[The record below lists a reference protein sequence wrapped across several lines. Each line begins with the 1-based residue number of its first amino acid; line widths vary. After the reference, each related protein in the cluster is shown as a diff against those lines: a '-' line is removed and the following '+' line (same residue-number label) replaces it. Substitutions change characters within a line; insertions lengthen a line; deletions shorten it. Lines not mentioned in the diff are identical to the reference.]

1 MPEKTP
7 HSGGNIKS
15 TGFCLS
21 DVKKSAKTPEKQA
34 AEMRI
39 FVVISC
45 VFWYNN
51 YT

>member
-21 DVKKSAKTPEKQA
+21 DVKKVQKLLKNRPLKCE
-34 AEMRI
+34 
-39 FVVISC
+39 FLL
-45 VFWYNN
+45 
-51 YT
+51 